1 MGSTQS
7 TWEISLRSPILK
19 MNSKISLILLGL
31 LVTLAVLAAA
41 ENSEENSL
49 SEEIASSRLVRSADA
64 DARKKKS
71 SKKYKKSKK
80 AAKKS
85 KKKAGK
91 RKNKSGKKNKRKNK
105 KSRKVAKKEKKSK
118 KSRSNKKNKNQ
129 KERQT
134 GRSVDGTC
142 LESAMTA
149 MNRWRGVVTNFN
161 KQKTR
166 IEKQSEIAGKKGGK
180 KAVFA
185 PIALKLVDLGGG
197 NKSALTC
204 SGSATSDGAKQLN
217 NLTKTLFD
225 CEVQVNNPAAW

>member
-49 SEEIASSRLVRSADA
+49 SEEIASLRLVRSADA
-64 DARKKKS
+64 DAGKRKKKS

-105 KSRKVAKKEKKSK
+105 SE
-118 KSRSNKKNKNQ
+118 KKNKRKNKTSKKNNNNNNDQ
-129 KERQT
+129 
-134 GRSVDGTC
+134 SINTC
-142 LESAMTA
+142 INT
-149 MNRWRGVVTNFN
+149 
-161 KQKTR
+161 
-166 IEKQSEIAGKKGGK
+166 
-180 KAVFA
+180 
-185 PIALKLVDLGGG
+185 
-197 NKSALTC
+197 
-204 SGSATSDGAKQLN
+204 
-217 NLTKTLFD
+217 
-225 CEVQVNNPAAW
+225 